1 MLASLRQ
8 CLRRKSAIHTPVS
21 LLQNPDDLL
30 FRKATTLHALVLAWG
45 QNQLQ
50 TGLSPR
56 GKVNL
61 SAVPT
66 RLAKSRYTE
75 SSVNRAHK
83 ELEWGRGGSEE
94 DSHKHQRVATE
105 YTRQTDIDH
114 EGAYDQDE
122 PR

>member
-1 MLASLRQ
+1 MLASLTP
-8 CLRRKSAIHTPVS
+8 CLRHRSATGTPASCSFKIPMICSSVKRLRFMLWSS
-21 LLQNPDDLL
+21 L
-30 FRKATTLHALVLAWG
+30 G
-45 QNQLQ
+45 QNELQ
-50 TGLSPR
+50 AGLRPR
-56 GKVNL
+56 GKV
-61 SAVPT
+61 T
-66 RLAKSRYTE
+66 G
-75 SSVNRAHK
+75 NRAHK